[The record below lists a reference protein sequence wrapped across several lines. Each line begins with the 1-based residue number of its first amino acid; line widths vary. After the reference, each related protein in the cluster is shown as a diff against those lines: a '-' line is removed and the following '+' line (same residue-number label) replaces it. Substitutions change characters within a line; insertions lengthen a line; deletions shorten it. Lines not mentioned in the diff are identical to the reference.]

1 MCDHLKML
9 AAARKDYLM
18 SLEKNKIETAF
29 FYFSFSVYLL
39 LFLWIIIFTYVSPL
53 ELFDQSRPVIRGVNL
68 IPFHEIG
75 QYLSGS
81 ANVSRTVVISN
92 IIGNIVIFTPLG
104 LYLPLLINK
113 NNSFLKNVFAVALIS
128 LSIEIIQFVFAIG
141 ISDID
146 DIILNTVGG
155 ALGIAIFNLLSFWIK
170 DRVKIRTLITVVSTI
185 LALPLLIL
193 LILLYLYN

>member
-81 ANVSRTVVISN
+81 ANVSRTVVMNN
-92 IIGNIVIFTPLG
+92 ILGNIVIFTPLG
-104 LYLPLLINK
+104 LYLPLLIK
-113 NNSFLKNVFAVALIS
+113 NNSVIKNVYAVALIS
-128 LSIEIIQFVFAIG
+128 LAIEIIQFVFAIG

-155 ALGIAIFNLLSFWIK
+155 TLGIAIFSLLSFWIK

-193 LILLYLYN
+193 LILLHLYN